1 MVVTLVRTSKDDMTD
16 FEKRCTKCGE
26 LKKLSDFYYEKR
38 NNRYSSQC
46 KACKLAY
53 QKKRHKLVMQDQNLH
68 HKRLVTQSKY
78 RDRYRYK
85 IAEKSRLERRKKGIS
100 PQRYV
105 NKQLLL
111 KLYAQGLPIEMI
123 AEKCNCVPATVKL
136 YAYRNGIRRG
146 HKVAKICQTC
156 SEYPCFF
163 GQENIETN
171 FAEKCPK
178 YKLKNYKLK
187 NKQ

>member
-1 MVVTLVRTSKDDMTD
+1 MITNKKV
-16 FEKRCTKCGE
+16 CTKCGE
-26 LKKLSDFYYEKR
+26 LKPLSDFYFDRRKG
-38 NNRYSSQC
+38 NFTAQC

-53 QKKRHKLVMQDQNLH
+53 QKERHAKTMNDQNLH
-68 HKRLVTQSKY
+68 HKRLLTQLKY
-78 RDRYRYK
+78 RKRNRYK

-105 NKQLLL
+105 NKELLL
-111 KLYAQGLPIEMI
+111 ELYIQGLPIETI

-146 HKVAKICQTC
+146 HKKARICQTC
-156 SEYPCFF
+156 NEYPCFV

-171 FAEKCPK
+171 FAEKCPR
-178 YKLKNYKLK
+178 YKLINYKLK
-187 NKQ
+187 NKGL